1 MNEQTFREEKK
12 SIDEALISGV
22 DVRSENPNIDDGGVV
37 SKELM
42 RLKQVRANAKRELT
56 KAINRVSD
64 SLTVGEETG
73 QMQVI
78 ERRLDEAFH
87 NFKEAWM
94 KHKNL
99 LDDDDDLEESTAY
112 FHEAKTKYLCSKD
125 RVALWLESRK
135 KQLLERVKPPDIE
148 PKDSIS
154 QSKSYFS
161 RHSSS
166 SSRRSKVVIAEKQ
179 FNNATK
185 MASLRAEASMLEQH
199 QRIANEELRIN
210 QLKEKLALET
220 QLAKLAA
227 EERVCVEFKTLSGSC
242 CEEEFGE
249 TQDGLM
255 RDPIGASLNMK
266 QTKELALKTSTALI
280 FSDPCRQKAS
290 ISPPE
295 QLNIKPSLNG
305 IATKEISE
313 NHATFSGFESRAP
326 LCWAGYGD
334 TMKESPDEHN
344 VSQQLIDI
352 QDPVENAVTMEHAP
366 PRRSD
371 NTYMTR
377 NPLMGYIATPQ
388 QAFDINAPTWQPSGN
403 PVFKES
409 DALEVKNQRQQ
420 KEVAKVHSKNGSL
433 SGTDEGINYLEA
445 MKALATAALL
455 PRAEL
460 MHFDG
465 NPLNYFLF
473 MTSFE
478 NNVEKSTQDFSK
490 RLQLLIQFCTGKAK
504 KAIQSCVL
512 LHPHEGYFQAKKIL
526 SERFGDAYKVSRTW
540 LTKIMDGAQIRPGD
554 GEALQDLA
562 DDLESCEITLQAA
575 GRLNQLNNEDSLLKI
590 LKRCP
595 VYVRSR
601 WQSRVQELRAQGMD
615 PSVKDIRKLIRLA
628 ASEKCDPVYGN
639 LMDGEN
645 KELRDRKRANNRTG
659 AMKTNFSIQTG
670 AAKGN
675 SDGLKCYF
683 CDRNHRLE
691 SCDAFKLEDGEKQ
704 FKFIRQRKLCDNCLS
719 SFHFSAGCKRR
730 KGCTVLN
737 CDIKRKHLAS
747 IHNEVKKF
755 EISRCSAQ
763 AISDQHGESKRQN
776 QFSGLTSNN
785 GGCSSGQ
792 GLPIVP
798 LKVKCRGMNK
808 IVTTYA
814 LLDSGST
821 ASFCSD
827 DLLKEL
833 GIEGKMCQIQLAT
846 IDGVH
851 DECQTAMVTLEVA
864 NFEEDIC
871 IQIDNVFSTKSL
883 NIPRTAIAK
892 QKDVDLWPHLNGVIM
907 PEVIADANVNL
918 LIGVDTPEALE
929 PSAIRNS
936 EGGGPFAVKTKFG
949 WTLNGPLGRDNATG
963 KRCFFSKSNAC
974 DEQLQQQLLQY
985 FNREFDQVTS
995 DNKRG
1000 LSVQDKQ
1007 ALKILED
1014 SLQFVNGH
1022 YQMAI
1027 PWKSSQTCLP
1037 NNRVMA
1043 EQRLGYLKR
1052 RLTRDPALRVRY
1064 TNFIDDLLV
1073 KGHARKIP
1081 DAKKGCRQDITW
1093 YLPHHNVVNPKKPEK
1108 TRVVFDCAAKFHGV
1122 SLNSNILQGPNL
1134 TNSLVGV
1141 LCRFRQE
1148 RIALVADVESMYHQ
1162 VCVDPK
1168 DTEALRFLWF
1178 PGGDLSKE
1186 PEEYQMVVHLFGGI
1200 WSACCANFALK
1211 RTALDNTS
1219 KFDPMVTRTVDK
1231 NFYVDDMLKSVR
1243 STDEAIWMQRQ
1254 LTELLSCGGF
1264 HLTKWS
1270 SSCRKVLDSIPQNER
1285 SKDLKH
1291 LNIQYDALPV
1301 ERTLGLEWNIES
1313 DTFRF
1318 KINSKER
1325 PATRRGILSIISS
1338 IFDPL
1343 GFVAPFVLP
1352 AKRLLQ
1358 ASCKDLEWD
1367 KEISGENLI
1376 NWNQWLV
1383 QMPMLENF
1391 QMRRCIKVPEFGTCI
1406 TQEIHH
1412 FSDASETGYGTVSYL
1427 RTVHQNGKIKTAF
1440 LFAKSRLAP
1449 LKRITIPRLELTAA
1463 ALAVKIDTMLKNELE
1478 ICIHKSMFWTDSTS
1492 VLRYINN
1499 KDKRF
1504 HTFVANRITVI
1515 HEGSDPEQW
1524 RYVPT
1529 KSNPADDASRG
1540 MTANELL
1547 RSERWISGPEF
1558 LLQTRDKWPKCN
1570 VSIAGIPEDD
1580 VEVKRL
1586 AQSNSVNV
1594 KVNDMTSMIFSHF
1607 SNWFRLKRAVAWIL
1621 RYKSWLLE
1629 KVKRSQMLLKS
1640 KISRRIDVEE
1650 IKEAEDAIIKCVQKE
1665 CFVQELQCLQSSEGV
1680 VKKSSSLRRLDPV
1693 IKNGLICVGGRL
1705 KHAPYEYE
1713 HMKHPAILPKRHHV
1727 SNLVIQHFHELS
1739 GHSGQEYVL
1748 SIIREYFWIIQARV
1762 PVKKVC
1768 RSCFSCKRRSQA
1780 PCKQKMADLPVN
1792 RVTPDKPPF
1801 TFIGVDY
1808 FGPFLVKRGRATEKR
1823 YGVIFTCLTV
1833 RAVHIEIANN
1843 LDTDSFINALR
1854 RFIARRG
1861 VPKEI
1866 RSDNGTNFKGGEK
1879 ELRLALQEWNQD
1891 KLHQFLLQR
1900 DIVWIFNPPYASH
1913 MGGVW
1918 ERIIRSIRKIFKALV
1933 KMQIL
1938 SDECLQTL
1946 MCEVEAIL
1954 NARPLTKVSDD
1965 PSDLSVLTP
1974 NHLLLFK
1981 TSSNLPPGVFS
1992 KQDQYCRR
2000 RWKQIQYLTNVFW
2013 RRWLKEYLPILQTRQ
2028 KWQGIKQNISK
2039 GDIVLVVE
2047 ETTPRNLWPLGVI
2060 LDVNVGRDGLVR
2072 SALVKTKNTELLRP
2086 VNKLCLL
2093 EAQEQK

>member
-148 PKDSIS
+148 PKESIS

-166 SSRRSKVVIAEKQ
+166 SSRRSKAVIAEKQ

-313 NHATFSGFESRAP
+313 NHATFSGFESRTP

-352 QDPVENAVTMEHAP
+352 QDPVENAVTMEYAP

-377 NPLMGYIATPQ
+377 NPLMGYFATPQ

-460 MHFDG
+460 MHFD
-465 NPLNYFLF
+465 
-473 MTSFE
+473 
-478 NNVEKSTQDFSK
+478 
-490 RLQLLIQFCTGKAK
+490 
-504 KAIQSCVL
+504 
-512 LHPHEGYFQAKKIL
+512 
-526 SERFGDAYKVSRTW
+526 ERFGDAYKVSRTW
-540 LTKIMDGAQIRPGD
+540 LTKVMDGAQIRPGD

-628 ASEKCDPVYGN
+628 AN
-639 LMDGEN
+639 
-645 KELRDRKRANNRTG
+645 
-659 AMKTNFSIQTG
+659 
-670 AAKGN
+670 
-675 SDGLKCYF
+675 
-683 CDRNHRLE
+683 
-691 SCDAFKLEDGEKQ
+691 
-704 FKFIRQRKLCDNCLS
+704 
-719 SFHFSAGCKRR
+719 
-730 KGCTVLN
+730 
-737 CDIKRKHLAS
+737 
-747 IHNEVKKF
+747 
-755 EISRCSAQ
+755 
-763 AISDQHGESKRQN
+763 QHGESKRQN

-833 GIEGKMCQIQLAT
+833 GIEGKTCQIQLAT

-949 WTLNGPLGRDNATG
+949 WTLNGPFGRDNAT
-963 KRCFFSKSNAC
+963 
-974 DEQLQQQLLQY
+974 
-985 FNREFDQVTS
+985 
-995 DNKRG
+995 
-1000 LSVQDKQ
+1000 
-1007 ALKILED
+1007 
-1014 SLQFVNGH
+1014 
-1022 YQMAI
+1022 
-1027 PWKSSQTCLP
+1027 
-1037 NNRVMA
+1037 

-1231 NFYVDDMLKSVR
+1231 NFYVDGMLKSVR

-1558 LLQTRDKWPKCN
+1558 LLQTKDKWPKCN

-1594 KVNDMTSMIFSHF
+1594 K
-1607 SNWFRLKRAVAWIL
+1607 
-1621 RYKSWLLE
+1621 
-1629 KVKRSQMLLKS
+1629 
-1640 KISRRIDVEE
+1640 
-1650 IKEAEDAIIKCVQKE
+1650 
-1665 CFVQELQCLQSSEGV
+1665 
-1680 VKKSSSLRRLDPV
+1680 
-1693 IKNGLICVGGRL
+1693 
-1705 KHAPYEYE
+1705 
-1713 HMKHPAILPKRHHV
+1713 
-1727 SNLVIQHFHELS
+1727 
-1739 GHSGQEYVL
+1739 
-1748 SIIREYFWIIQARV
+1748 
-1762 PVKKVC
+1762 
-1768 RSCFSCKRRSQA
+1768 
-1780 PCKQKMADLPVN
+1780 DLP
-1792 RVTPDKPPF
+1792 F
-1801 TFIGVDY
+1801 
-1808 FGPFLVKRGRATEKR
+1808 
-1823 YGVIFTCLTV
+1823 
-1833 RAVHIEIANN
+1833 
-1843 LDTDSFINALR
+1843 
-1854 RFIARRG
+1854 
-1861 VPKEI
+1861 
-1866 RSDNGTNFKGGEK
+1866 
-1879 ELRLALQEWNQD
+1879 D
-1891 KLHQFLLQR
+1891 KLMWQ
-1900 DIVWIFNPPYASH
+1900 
-1913 MGGVW
+1913 
-1918 ERIIRSIRKIFKALV
+1918 
-1933 KMQIL
+1933 
-1938 SDECLQTL
+1938 
-1946 MCEVEAIL
+1946 
-1954 NARPLTKVSDD
+1954 
-1965 PSDLSVLTP
+1965 
-1974 NHLLLFK
+1974 
-1981 TSSNLPPGVFS
+1981 VF
-1992 KQDQYCRR
+1992 
-2000 RWKQIQYLTNVFW
+2000 
-2013 RRWLKEYLPILQTRQ
+2013 
-2028 KWQGIKQNISK
+2028 
-2039 GDIVLVVE
+2039 
-2047 ETTPRNLWPLGVI
+2047 
-2060 LDVNVGRDGLVR
+2060 
-2072 SALVKTKNTELLRP
+2072 
-2086 VNKLCLL
+2086 
-2093 EAQEQK
+2093 